1 VRSIYAEWE
10 RGDFR
15 SIEWADPEIEFVV
28 IGGPT
33 QGQFHGIPEMARR
46 MRDFLTTWEGYRI
59 KAEHYC
65 ELDDER
71 ILVLTRDT
79 GRGRTSGAD
88 TVQNRANV
96 LHLQGGRVTRIT
108 SYWDRDRALA
118 DLGLEESAM
127 AEESTTP
134 HLVELTRG
142 VLEAASRRDF
152 EGALAPF
159 APDAVWDMSLQGMGV
174 FEGHTAIRG
183 FLEDW
188 TGAYEDYEIMTE
200 RGRDLGNGV
209 TFGVFLLRGRL
220 PGSGGWVELRLA
232 SVQSWRQGLI
242 ERDTFYTD
250 IDEARAAAERLA
262 EERG

>member
-1 VRSIYAEWE
+1 M
-10 RGDFR
+10 D
-15 SIEWADPEIEFVV
+15 
-28 IGGPT
+28 
-33 QGQFHGIPEMARR
+33 
-46 MRDFLTTWEGYRI
+46 RI
-59 KAEHYC
+59 VH
-65 ELDDER
+65 
-71 ILVLTRDT
+71 
-79 GRGRTSGAD
+79 
-88 TVQNRANV
+88 
-96 LHLQGGRVTRIT
+96 
-108 SYWDRDRALA
+108 YWDRDRALA
-118 DLGLEESAM
+118 DLGLEEAM
-127 AEESTTP
+127 SEESTTP

-152 EGALAPF
+152 DGALAPF

-200 RGRDLGNGV
+200 GGRDLGNGV

-262 EERG
+262 EERARRCRQRTWRSSAGPSMPGMSVRLRRGAHIPRQRSSGFLVLLQL